1 MLVLADRDSYDLA
14 ALLEVLGQLLLV
26 RVKVYIF
33 NEDTARVGVLFGDA
47 FILGLVMGFR
57 VVLV

>member
-33 NEDTARVGVLFGDA
+33 DEDTARVGVLLGDA

>member
-33 NEDTARVGVLFGDA
+33 DEDTARVGVFLGDA